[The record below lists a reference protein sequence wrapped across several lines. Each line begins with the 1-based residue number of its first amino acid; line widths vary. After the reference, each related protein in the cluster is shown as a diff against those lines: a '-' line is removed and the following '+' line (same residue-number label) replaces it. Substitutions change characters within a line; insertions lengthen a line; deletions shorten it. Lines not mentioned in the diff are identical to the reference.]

1 MVSFKTIAKAGEHTP
16 ERMIDY
22 EHKSLYDIADRNAS
36 ILDYEIFESTNLSK
50 YDNDNATGVIIL
62 VDVDGIGKCTTVT
75 HAKSIV
81 RIFQNLKKR
90 GITVNELSTMESSTI
105 QFHLGEVEVNGK
117 KYPQWQIN

>member
-22 EHKSLYDIADRNAS
+22 EHKSLYDIADKDCK

-50 YDNDNATGVIIL
+50 YDNDNAKGVIIL

-75 HAKSIV
+75 HAKTIV
-81 RIFQNLKKR
+81 RIFTNLEKR
-90 GITVNELSTMESSTI
+90 KITATELSAMEQASI
-105 QFHLGEVEVNGK
+105 QFHLGEVTVNGK
-117 KYPQWQIN
+117 TFPQWQIN